1 MEENKPMD
9 KELAEAA
16 KYAQEIELLTRAIS
30 NLVTCGIDDMGD
42 ELSVLAQRLRILLG
56 LP

>member
-1 MEENKPMD
+1 MD